1 MKRFLIMI
9 KLFLKTSGIVIP
21 FSILVACCNVFLFKL
36 TTGFIANVS
45 NPLAISDAIYYFGD
59 INLLCFLLFLFWI
72 FISFEF
78 MRKAKEMHM
87 EELLDAYGRSGKLVY
102 LEQVCVLVF
111 AAALLAINIS
121 VYYIVACFSLS
132 VSDLLTGEAIRLLVV
147 NVWCLSFGAIGI
159 GCVLA
164 KIKKRFW
171 GYVTMLAVLFLI
183 LPNTIDFI
191 GMLQRDYHIPVFF
204 FRDLICLI
212 PPDMSAVNDT
222 LYGFPTE
229 TYRMAA
235 MGFWVVFALL
245 LFTWEFYKNFPKRR
259 FIFIAVLVG
268 LSGLLLYQAE
278 VKGSVLLMKDHP
290 EASLNEIVDYYI
302 KHEAKD
308 EAANFKITE
317 YNINMTMG
325 KELEAEVIMDLRSP
339 EGMSCYRFTL
349 YHGYKIKEVTDG
361 AGAPLEYSREGDYL
375 EVQSQG
381 DRLSEICIAYKGHSS
396 SFYANKKACFLPGF
410 FPYYP
415 RAGYRMIYDINKRK
429 YVSHRDEKA
438 KFHVTVDKDHMFSNL
453 RKEGKTFE
461 GVAENLILVNGY
473 YKETKSEG
481 KRMITYPLSEGEE
494 QGIKERLKQLPTEL
508 EELQSFLGIPD
519 LETSFPELIV
529 TVPGS
534 LAMASSVQK
543 YFSYED
549 YALVTS
555 DTGAYD
561 MLEEKMLESGIVTKE
576 KKLLFDTFFSMH
588 IEADTDVDIL
598 GLWKE
603 EEGFTGYET
612 KEMELSDFFVEK
624 IRKYGAQYVS
634 SEIMR
639 YLLDENNHM
648 DSLEFIK
655 RLEKGE

>member
-9 KLFLKTSGIVIP
+9 KLFLKTSGIIIP
-21 FSILVACCNVFLFKL
+21 FGILVACCNVFLFKL

-45 NPLAISDAIYYFGD
+45 NPLAINDAIYYFGD

-111 AAALLAINIS
+111 AAAFLAINIS

-171 GYVTMLAVLFLI
+171 GYVTMLAILFLI

-308 EAANFKITE
+308 EAADFKITE

-361 AGAPLEYSREGDYL
+361 AGAP
-375 EVQSQG
+375 
-381 DRLSEICIAYKGHSS
+381 
-396 SFYANKKACFLPGF
+396 
-410 FPYYP
+410 
-415 RAGYRMIYDINKRK
+415 
-429 YVSHRDEKA
+429 
-438 KFHVTVDKDHMFSNL
+438 
-453 RKEGKTFE
+453 
-461 GVAENLILVNGY
+461 
-473 YKETKSEG
+473 
-481 KRMITYPLSEGEE
+481 
-494 QGIKERLKQLPTEL
+494 
-508 EELQSFLGIPD
+508 
-519 LETSFPELIV
+519 
-529 TVPGS
+529 
-534 LAMASSVQK
+534 
-543 YFSYED
+543 
-549 YALVTS
+549 
-555 DTGAYD
+555 
-561 MLEEKMLESGIVTKE
+561 
-576 KKLLFDTFFSMH
+576 
-588 IEADTDVDIL
+588 
-598 GLWKE
+598 
-603 EEGFTGYET
+603 
-612 KEMELSDFFVEK
+612 
-624 IRKYGAQYVS
+624 
-634 SEIMR
+634 
-639 YLLDENNHM
+639 
-648 DSLEFIK
+648 
-655 RLEKGE
+655 